1 MVLSQDEQLRIIH
14 SIPESKLNELAS
26 HLAVIQG
33 SGKGK
38 KGSGFWGD
46 AWGWLKKNVGPVL
59 GDVGKTL
66 LKDILLPI
74 IKQKVSQKLG
84 GGLGLAGGAKK
95 RGKGLKLAGS
105 GPKPPHM
112 IKGSA
117 EAKAH
122 MARLRSMRGKK

>member
-1 MVLSQDEQLRIIH
+1 MVLSQDEQLKIIH

-46 AWGWLKKNVGPVL
+46 AWGWLRSNVGPVL
-59 GDVGKTL
+59 KDVGKTL
-66 LKDILLPI
+66 LKDVLLPI

-84 GGLGLAGGAKK
+84 GGLGLAGGKMKK
-95 RGKGLKLAGS
+95 GNGLRLAGTGS
-105 GPKPPHM
+105 KPPHM
-112 IKGSA
+112 IKGSQA
-117 EAKAH
+117 AKDH
-122 MARLRSMRGKK
+122 MSKLRAMRKKK